1 MRHKVSPLREL
12 PKAFRQVLHA
22 MCPTVKRRNTHMS
35 NLAMAMSPDP
45 PQGRLRLLEDKGVIT
60 VNPSTGR
67 VTINPERLVLRPP
80 RGDAQRGH
88 PGARPSRLT

>member
-22 MCPTVKRRNTHMS
+22 MCPTVKHRSTHMS
-35 NLAMAMSPDP
+35 NLAMAMSLDQA
-45 PQGRLRLLEDKGVIT
+45 QGRLRLLEDKGVIT

-67 VTINPERLVLRPP
+67 ATINPERLVLRPP
-80 RGDAQRGH
+80 EVTPREATPAQGH
-88 PGARPSRLT
+88 QG